1 MAEGASVKEG
11 MLGSED
17 VGKGHITEALKVK
30 VTELGFSQLGDRK
43 PLMTLRQVSAT
54 VGLRFRSAKT
64 AFVPATHAWVSD
76 GHTPSCSISVLVN

>member
-17 VGKGHITEALKVK
+17 VGKGRITQALKVR
-30 VTELGFSQLGDRK
+30 VTELGFSQLGDWK

-54 VGLRFRSAKT
+54 VGLRFHPPRLPLWGQHMLGSRMVT
-64 AFVPATHAWVSD
+64 HPAAPFLLW
-76 GHTPSCSISVLVN
+76 